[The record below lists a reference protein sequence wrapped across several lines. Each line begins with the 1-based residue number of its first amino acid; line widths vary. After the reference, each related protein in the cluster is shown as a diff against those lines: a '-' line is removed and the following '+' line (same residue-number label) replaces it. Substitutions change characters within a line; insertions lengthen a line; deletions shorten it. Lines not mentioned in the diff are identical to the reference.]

1 MQEGP
6 GEQRTKQKER
16 SVAVPVGTSGRR
28 VEAEEA
34 LLKKVLGIK
43 GACGRGR
50 YICFY

>member
-6 GEQRTKQKER
+6 GEQRTSRRKG

-34 LLKKVLGIK
+34 LLKKVLEIK

-50 YICFY
+50 YTCFY